1 MEKKKITWISG
12 FEANPIRANFKTP
25 LSKKEVME
33 LYKLWGDA
41 YFTHYGFD
49 EVAERKEKKAV
60 ETYLI
65 AKKELEKILG
75 FSFEFKA
82 DSNWF
87 ELIEN

>member
-60 ETYLI
+60 EAYLI
-65 AKKELEKILG
+65 AKKIG
-75 FSFEFKA
+75 RA
-82 DSNWF
+82 HV
-87 ELIEN
+87 